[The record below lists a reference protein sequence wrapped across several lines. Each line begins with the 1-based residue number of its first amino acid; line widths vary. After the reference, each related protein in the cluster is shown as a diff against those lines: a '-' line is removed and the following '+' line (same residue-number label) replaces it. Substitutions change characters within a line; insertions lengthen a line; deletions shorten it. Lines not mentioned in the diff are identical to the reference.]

1 MNVERWGWLS
11 LGVNLVL
18 ALLNLAIAWAS
29 GSLAVTAEMMHNSVD
44 VASAVAVLVGLR
56 LATRESEDF
65 PYGLYKVEN
74 IVAVGVSTLT
84 LFTAYEIGKEALRSS
99 ASQPIIAP
107 WIIGGVVTSAL
118 LPLVYSTLELQAGR
132 RANSPALIASAQ
144 DHRTHIFTSGL
155 VLAALLAQR
164 VGMPLDRLAALV
176 VVVVVGKSGWE
187 LLLDGMRVLLDASLD
202 AETLRRIREAIS
214 EEPLVTEVKYVTG
227 RNAGRYRFVESSVV
241 LRTVDLEA
249 SEAAVQRIQQRI
261 HEMVPNVDRALVYAR
276 PMPRTHLRYAVPL
289 EGIDGAVSP
298 HLGEAPYFGL
308 ATVRTSDG
316 RVERQEIVANPH
328 AAVPKAKGLRVA
340 EWLVGLKVDVVLL
353 REDLSGKG
361 PMYVFGDAGVETR
374 HTEARTFA
382 QALSLEQQATSSLED
397 GSAKHGPG

>member
-1 MNVERWGWLS
+1 MNLERWGWLS
-11 LGVNLVL
+11 VGVNVVL
-18 ALLNLAIAWAS
+18 ALLNLAVVWAS
-29 GSLAVTAEMMHNSVD
+29 GSLAVTAEMMHNSID

-56 LATRESEDF
+56 LSTRENEDF

-74 IVAVGVSTLT
+74 VVSVVVSVLT
-84 LFTAYEIGKEALRSS
+84 LFTAYEIGKEALISS
-99 ASQPIIAP
+99 VSWPIVTPMVIA
-107 WIIGGVVTSAL
+107 GVVVSAL
-118 LPLVYSTLELQAGR
+118 LPLVYSIFELRAGQQ
-132 RANSPALIASAQ
+132 ANSPALIASAQ
-144 DHRTHIFTSGL
+144 DHRTHVFTSGL

-164 VGMPLDRLAALV
+164 FGLPLDRAAALV
-176 VVVVVGKSGWE
+176 VVVIVGRSGWD
-187 LLLDGMRVLLDASLD
+187 LLMDGVRVLLDASLD
-202 AETLRRIREAIS
+202 AETLRKLRDAIA

-241 LRTVDLEA
+241 LRTHDLEA

-261 HEMVPNVDRALVYAR
+261 HEMVPNVDRALIYAQ
-276 PMPRTHLRYAVPL
+276 PMQRTHLRYAVPL
-289 EGIDGAVSP
+289 EGVNGAVSE

-308 ATVRTSDG
+308 ATLRTADG
-316 RVERQEIVANPH
+316 RVQQQEIVVNPH

-361 PMYVFGDAGVETR
+361 PTYVFGEAGVEMR

-382 QALSLEQQATSSLED
+382 QALHLEQQSTSPVE
-397 GSAKHGPG
+397 GS